1 MTNAEP
7 STEHQTSAAGA
18 LPELPKQYRPA
29 DHEQGIFQRWLDCGA
44 FDADPTR
51 VVSGE
56 AEAFSILI
64 PPPNVTARLHLGHA
78 LNNTLQDVLVRVH
91 RMRGYEAMWMPGT
104 DHAGIATQTVVEKRL
119 MLEEGKRRTDYTRD
133 DFVARVQAFKDDYEA
148 QITDQLRRLGASC
161 DWKRQRFT
169 MDTVCARAVREAFYR
184 LFKDGLIYR
193 GKRLVNWDPVTQTAL
208 ADDEVDMID
217 VDGFFWYLRYPVV
230 DDNANATGE
239 YVTVATTR
247 PETMLGD
254 TAVAVNPTDG
264 VRARFIGKRVR
275 LPIVNRIIPI
285 IGDDYVV
292 KPDAESSD
300 NKAKY
305 ASGFLKVTPAHDPN
319 DWQIGLRHS
328 LEAINVMAPNGSI
341 SNQHGWPESDFAAA
355 ESFANHLVG
364 MDRYEAREAIITWF
378 REKSLLEAS
387 KPYTHAVGH
396 SYRSHVPVEPYLSNQ
411 WYVKVTDDAMVGAA
425 QRALTQ
431 DGLAFY
437 PDRYAHSYSAWHEN
451 LRDWCISR
459 QLWWGHQIPVWHK
472 HISINDTTAVADI
485 EPLIKRMVQGAS
497 IQAVNATTGE
507 RIEHADVAGAITSTD
522 IGIYLCLE
530 DTVHTAQWESIGFT
544 RDPDVLDTW
553 FSSALWPMST
563 MGWPDA
569 ELAARDT
576 GMTDFPAMLR
586 AFNPTSVLST
596 GRDII
601 TLWVSRMVMFNRY
614 LLGEMDNVQPGDG
627 RLPFRDVF
635 IHPTVQDGQGQK
647 MSKSLGNGVDPLDV
661 VQTHGADALRLT
673 MCQIATQT
681 QDVRMPLEVICPHTG
696 KMFEPK
702 MVTSPGGQRVAA
714 PVQDSPFAPGK
725 QMVTLYG
732 VVSGLAKPSADIP
745 LAACSSPRF
754 DAARNLCTKLWNA
767 SRFAMT
773 MLGEVERSVDA
784 SPVAAS
790 DVSFIDRW
798 MLSRLARAVTE
809 IDRAIGQYHFAHY
822 AQTVYDLLWRD
833 FCDWY
838 IEAIKPTLKSDSC
851 QQAVL
856 AHTLDS
862 ILRVLHPLVPFVTE
876 TIWDAWKHVESRTVV
891 GVSLT
896 APRKG
901 GTLCTAGWPKIE
913 STLISDDAEAE
924 FEHLRTLVTAIRE
937 ARAEHGVKPRQKV
950 TFHPN
955 AALAARLDTDGG
967 FARALCTLAG
977 IGEIVSGAP
986 ASRSVL
992 LVIGGDEHTI
1002 SDLSDAIDA
1011 TAEREQFARRI
1022 EELTKS
1028 ERALAGRLGNP
1039 GYVDKAPE
1047 QLVNQTRDQ
1056 LERTRDE
1063 IRTLTQAMEQLG

>member
-7 STEHQTSAAGA
+7 TIEHQTSAGA

-44 FDADPTR
+44 FDADPNR

-56 AEAFSILI
+56 AKPFAVLI

-78 LNNTLQDVLVRVH
+78 LNNTLQDVLVRSH
-91 RMRGYEAMWMPGT
+91 RMKGYEAMWMPGT

-119 MLEEGKRRTDYTRD
+119 MQEEGKRRTEYARE
-133 DFVARVQAFKDDYEA
+133 DFVARVQAFKDDYEG

-230 DDNANATGE
+230 DDKGNATGE

-264 VRARFIGKRVR
+264 ERAMFIGKRVK

-292 KPDAESSD
+292 KPDPESSD

-319 DWQIGLRHS
+319 DWQIGQRHS
-328 LEAINVMAPNGSI
+328 LDAINVMAPNGSI
-341 SNQHGWPESDFAAA
+341 SNQHGWPEEDFAQA
-355 ESFANHLVG
+355 ETFASHLLN
-364 MDRYEAREAIITWF
+364 MDRYEAREAIVAWF

-396 SYRSHVPVEPYLSNQ
+396 SYRSHVPVEPYLSDQ
-411 WYVKVTDDAMVGAA
+411 WYVKVTDDALVGAA
-425 QRALTQ
+425 QRALHNE
-431 DGLAFY
+431 GLTFH

-472 HISINDTTAVADI
+472 RIEANDVAAFADV
-485 EPLIKRMVQGAS
+485 EPLINRTVQGAS
-497 IQAVNATTGE
+497 IQVVSAATGDHVD
-507 RIEHADVAGAITSTD
+507 HADAADALAITD
-522 IGIYLCLE
+522 IDVYLCLE
-530 DTVHTAQWESIGFT
+530 DTVHTAQWEAIGFE

-576 GMTDFPAMLR
+576 GITDFPAMLR

-614 LLGEMDNVQPGDG
+614 LLAEMDNAQPGDG

-661 VQTHGADALRLT
+661 VETHGADALRLT

-681 QDVRMPLEVICPHTG
+681 QDVRMPLEIICPHTG

-702 MVTSPGGQRVAA
+702 MTTTPNGHRVTA
-714 PVQDSPFAPGK
+714 PVQDSPFEPGK

-732 VVSGLAKPSADIP
+732 VVSGLAKPTEDMP
-745 LAACSSPRF
+745 LASCSSPRF
-754 DAARNLCTKLWNA
+754 DAARNFCTKLWNA
-767 SRFAMT
+767 TKFAMM
-773 MLGEVERSVDA
+773 MLGEVERTTHKTPVDPA
-784 SPVAAS
+784 
-790 DVSFIDRW
+790 DMSFIDKW
-798 MLSRLARAVTE
+798 MLSKLAKAVKE
-809 IDRAIGQYHFAHY
+809 IDNAISEYQFAHY
-822 AQTVYDLLWRD
+822 SQVAYDLLWRD

-838 IEAIKPTLKSDSC
+838 IEAIKPTLKSDSR

-856 AHTLDS
+856 AHTLES
-862 ILRVLHPLVPFVTE
+862 ILRVLHPLIPFVTE
-876 TIWDAWKHVESRTVV
+876 TIWGVWKHVETRQID
-891 GVSLT
+891 GVSLP

-901 GTLCTAGWPKIE
+901 GMLCTAGWPEIDDVC
-913 STLISDDAEAE
+913 ISDDAEQT
-924 FEHLRTLVTAIRE
+924 FEELRTLVSAIRE
-937 ARAEHGVKPRQKV
+937 VRAEQQVKPRQKI

-955 AALAARLDTDGG
+955 AALAAKLDADGD
-967 FARALCTLAG
+967 FSRALCTLAG
-977 IGEIVSGAP
+977 IGEITTADP
-986 ASRSVL
+986 KSRSIP
-992 LVIGGDEHTI
+992 LVIGSDEHAL
-1002 SDLSDAIDA
+1002 SDLSDAVDA
-1011 TAEREQFARRI
+1011 SAEREQFAKRI

-1028 ERALAGRLGNP
+1028 EKALAGRLSNP

-1047 QLVNQTRDQ
+1047 HLVNQTREQ
-1056 LERTRDE
+1056 LERTREE